1 MHEPDY
7 TEMSKAAAVI
17 LAAGKGTRL
26 KEVTQ
31 DLPKPLL
38 PLHGKPLIGHVVDSL
53 RAAGF
58 RRFLLV
64 VGYRHELF
72 YARFSGDA
80 SVHFALQDPVD
91 GTGSAARLA
100 EPFTGEAPFLL
111 MFGDILAS
119 PGDIRAVWQRLQG
132 DAEAAAVM
140 AVKEVDD
147 PWQGAAVYETG
158 GVVTEIIEKPP
169 YGTSRTRWN
178 SAGIFAFR
186 PAVFEALKRIGKS
199 PRGEYELTDALKEL
213 LKDGRRVL
221 AQALEDAWR
230 DVGRPEDVAAALELT
245 TPSPR
250 G

>member
-1 MHEPDY
+1 
-7 TEMSKAAAVI
+7 MSKEAAVI

-26 KEVTQ
+26 REVTQ

-58 RRFLLV
+58 GRFLLV

-72 YARFSGDA
+72 YARFSGDG

-119 PGDIRAVWQRLQG
+119 PEDIRAVWQRLLG
-132 DAEAAAVM
+132 DAEAAAVI
-140 AVKEVDD
+140 AVKDVDD
-147 PWQGAAVYETG
+147 PWQGAAVYETD
-158 GVVTEIIEKPP
+158 GVVAEIIEKPP

-186 PAVFEALKRIGKS
+186 PAVFEALKRIGRS

-221 AQALEDAWR
+221 AQPLRHAWR

-245 TPSPR
+245 TRSPR

>member
-38 PLHGKPLIGHVVDSL
+38 PLHGKPLIGHVLDSL

-58 RRFLLV
+58 GRFLLV

-72 YARFSGDA
+72 YARFSGDQ

-119 PGDIRAVWQRLQG
+119 PDDIRAVWQRLQG
-132 DAEAAAVM
+132 DAEAAAVI

-147 PWQGAAVYETG
+147 PWQGAAVYETD
-158 GVVTEIIEKPP
+158 GVVADILEKPP

-186 PAVFEALKRIGKS
+186 PAVFEALKRIGRS

-213 LKDGRRVL
+213 LKEGRRVL
-221 AQALEDAWR
+221 AQPLRHAWR

>member
-26 KEVTQ
+26 KAVTQ

-38 PLHGKPLIGHVVDSL
+38 PLHGKPLIGHVLDNL
-53 RAAGF
+53 RTAGF
-58 RRFLLV
+58 GRFLLV

-72 YARFSGDA
+72 YARFSGDQ
-80 SVHFALQDPVD
+80 SVRFALQDPVD

-119 PGDIRAVWQRLQG
+119 PDDIRAVRQRLEG
-132 DAEAAAVM
+132 DAEAAAVI

-158 GVVTEIIEKPP
+158 GVVREIIEKPP
-169 YGTSRTRWN
+169 YGTSTTRWN

-186 PAVFEALKRIGKS
+186 PAVFEALKRIGRS
-199 PRGEYELTDALKEL
+199 PRGEYELTDALKLL

-221 AQALEDAWR
+221 AQPLEHEWR
-230 DVGRPEDVAAALELT
+230 DVGRPEDVKAALGLT